1 MTDEYDDWELD
12 NCDGGHIY
20 DWNED
25 YVYELFDA
33 SGIFVAYVCDKC
45 VEKVKSK
52 YRPEIFTNSNYE
64 SPDDQDADWK
74 ALLRKLYNE
83 ESWQIVELR

>member
-45 VEKVKSK
+45 VQKVKSK
-52 YRPEIFTNSNYE
+52 
-64 SPDDQDADWK
+64 
-74 ALLRKLYNE
+74 
-83 ESWQIVELR
+83 